1 MKKRYRLNKNGK
13 ILLITMI
20 MVVVTVV
27 STMILIDRTEKIENG
42 TMITQFDSQ
51 MDR

>member
-1 MKKRYRLNKNGK
+1 MKKYRLNSKGK
-13 ILLITMI
+13 LLLITMI

-27 STMILIDRTEKIENG
+27 STMILINRTEKIENG